1 MPVHLPLSKHNS
13 RRDMTIR
20 STKDVAFIS
29 EFMAPGYLTTGLGF
43 TYDPGKIFTVVLSPA
58 SWRGTFVLNDRL
70 SDEGAYGV
78 DPGKHLLSSFG
89 ANLKGEVKYEFLKKH
104 DCIFRLDFVF

>member
-1 MPVHLPLSKHNS
+1 MPVHLRHSKLNFPGYDYS
-13 RRDMTIR
+13 IN
-20 STKDVAFIS
+20 KDVSIS

-70 SDEGAYGV
+70 SDEG
-78 DPGKHLLSSFG
+78 LM
-89 ANLKGEVKYEFLKKH
+89 E
-104 DCIFRLDFVF
+104 